1 MEDTKRN
8 SKLTMSLAGRF
19 GLILI
24 IGTLIAS
31 LVNSLI
37 FFDMTSDQDNWDEKD
52 WDSYDEYVDYS
63 NYLELMVVPMIQL
76 FGIILIIMNLK
87 AIFSEVK
94 QIDPELEER
103 LDKITKLQK
112 RFMAKFDNVLDKIE
126 ESL

>member
-1 MEDTKRN
+1 MENTNGK
-8 SKLTMSLAGRF
+8 SEYTMSLAGCF

-37 FFDMTSDQDNWDEKD
+37 FFDMTSDVDNWDEKD
-52 WDSYDEYVDYS
+52 WDSYNEYVDYS

-76 FGIILIIMNLK
+76 CGIIIIIKNLK
-87 AIFSEVK
+87 EVK

-126 ESL
+126 ELENK